1 MTSKIL
7 KIALVGRTNAGKSTL
22 INRIVGEK
30 ISIQNKKI
38 NTTQVTIM
46 GVKNIKKTQLIFY
59 DTPGS
64 NFLKSLNKQSRN
76 LKTNLWS
83 GIDESDI
90 IFYLIDSKT
99 ANVKFLFEQ
108 IDKLQEVKKKIIVIF
123 NKIDLISN
131 KQVLPLISNLNK
143 NFQIDSFFT
152 ISAIQNIGIEDLLDY
167 IQKYSYVSKWIFK
180 DDEITNKDDIFIV
193 GELLRETMLTYLHK
207 EIPYNVNIETSNF
220 KILKNNDIKIKQKII
235 INQLRYKKIILGKKG
250 EMIKKIREDSQKKM
264 SQIFN
269 AKIHLYLEILKCMIE
284 YKERGILI
292 FSKISSENNLYLK
305 ILTQKDEIITGLSF
319 GGSTKKKKN
328 IFQIGYFLN
337 IVIKNKNKNFPNSI
351 SAELSKPYYHNIFN
365 DKYKLHGLLAL
376 SIFVKYINYRRSKSC
391 RFI

>member
-7 KIALVGRTNAGKSTL
+7 KIALIGRTNAGKSTL
-22 INRIVGEK
+22 INSIVGEK

-38 NTTQVTIM
+38 NTTQVTII

-64 NFLKSLNKQSRN
+64 NFLKSLNKQSKN

-99 ANVKFLFEQ
+99 ANIKFLFEQ
-108 IDKLQEVKKKIIVIF
+108 IEKLQEVKKKIIVIF

-131 KQVLPLISNLNK
+131 KQLLPLISNLNK

-152 ISAIQNIGIEDLLDY
+152 ISAIQNIGIDDLLDY
-167 IQKYSYVSKWIFK
+167 IKKYSYVSKWIFK
-180 DDEITNKDDIFIV
+180 DDEITNKDDFFIV

-207 EIPYNVNIETSNF
+207 EIPYNVSIQTSNF

-235 INQLRYKKIILGKKG
+235 INQKRYKKIILGRKG

-264 SQIFN
+264 SQILN
-269 AKIHLYLEILKCMIE
+269 AKIHLYLEIL
-284 YKERGILI
+284 
-292 FSKISSENNLYLK
+292 N
-305 ILTQKDEIITGLSF
+305 
-319 GGSTKKKKN
+319 
-328 IFQIGYFLN
+328 
-337 IVIKNKNKNFPNSI
+337 
-351 SAELSKPYYHNIFN
+351 A
-365 DKYKLHGLLAL
+365 
-376 SIFVKYINYRRSKSC
+376 
-391 RFI
+391 

>member
-38 NTTQVTIM
+38 NTTQVTII

-64 NFLKSLNKQSRN
+64 NFLKSLNNQSRN
-76 LKTNLWS
+76 LKINLWS

-90 IFYLIDSKT
+90 LFYLIDSKT
-99 ANVKFLFEQ
+99 ANKKFLFDQ

-131 KQVLPLISNLNK
+131 KKLLPFISDLNK
-143 NFQIDSFFT
+143 SFNIDSFFT

-167 IQKYSYVSKWIFK
+167 VEKYSYVSKWIFK
-180 DDEITNKDDIFIV
+180 NDEITNKDDIFIV
-193 GELLRETMLTYLHK
+193 DELLRETMLTYLHK
-207 EIPYNVNIETSNF
+207 EIPYNINIETSNF
-220 KILKNNDIKIKQKII
+220 KILKNNDIKIKQNII
-235 INQLRYKKIILGKKG
+235 INQKRYKKIILGKKG

-264 SQIFN
+264 SKILDS
-269 AKIHLYLEILKCMIE
+269 KIHLYIEIL
-284 YKERGILI
+284 
-292 FSKISSENNLYLK
+292 N
-305 ILTQKDEIITGLSF
+305 
-319 GGSTKKKKN
+319 
-328 IFQIGYFLN
+328 
-337 IVIKNKNKNFPNSI
+337 
-351 SAELSKPYYHNIFN
+351 A
-365 DKYKLHGLLAL
+365 
-376 SIFVKYINYRRSKSC
+376 
-391 RFI
+391 

>member
-38 NTTQVTIM
+38 NTTQVTII

-64 NFLKSLNKQSRN
+64 NFLKSLNNQSRN
-76 LKTNLWS
+76 LKINLWS

-90 IFYLIDSKT
+90 LFYLIDSKT
-99 ANVKFLFEQ
+99 ANKKFLFDQ

-131 KQVLPLISNLNK
+131 KKLLPFISDLNK
-143 NFQIDSFFT
+143 SFNIDSFFT

-167 IQKYSYVSKWIFK
+167 VEKYSYVSKWIFK
-180 DDEITNKDDIFIV
+180 NDEITNKDDIFIV
-193 GELLRETMLTYLHK
+193 DELLRETMLTYLHK
-207 EIPYNVNIETSNF
+207 EIPYNINIETSNF
-220 KILKNNDIKIKQKII
+220 KILKNNDIKIKQNII
-235 INQLRYKKIILGKKG
+235 INQKRYKKIILGKKG

-264 SQIFN
+264 SQILDS
-269 AKIHLYLEILKCMIE
+269 KIHLYLEIL
-284 YKERGILI
+284 
-292 FSKISSENNLYLK
+292 N
-305 ILTQKDEIITGLSF
+305 
-319 GGSTKKKKN
+319 
-328 IFQIGYFLN
+328 
-337 IVIKNKNKNFPNSI
+337 
-351 SAELSKPYYHNIFN
+351 A
-365 DKYKLHGLLAL
+365 
-376 SIFVKYINYRRSKSC
+376 
-391 RFI
+391 

>member
-22 INRIVGEK
+22 INKIVGEK

-46 GVKNIKKTQLIFY
+46 GVKNIKKTQLVFY

-64 NFLKSLNKQSRN
+64 NFLKSLNNQSRN

-99 ANVKFLFEQ
+99 ANKKFLFEQ

-131 KQVLPLISNLNK
+131 KQLLPLISDLDKKFN
-143 NFQIDSFFT
+143 IDSFFT
-152 ISAIQNIGIEDLLDY
+152 ISAIQNIGVKDLLDY
-167 IQKYSYVSKWIFK
+167 IEKYSYASKWIFN

-235 INQLRYKKIILGKKG
+235 INQKRYKKIIIGKKG
-250 EMIKKIREDSQKKM
+250 EMIKKIRENSQKKM
-264 SQIFN
+264 SEILK
-269 AKIHLYLEILKCMIE
+269 AKIHLYLEIL
-284 YKERGILI
+284 
-292 FSKISSENNLYLK
+292 N
-305 ILTQKDEIITGLSF
+305 
-319 GGSTKKKKN
+319 
-328 IFQIGYFLN
+328 
-337 IVIKNKNKNFPNSI
+337 
-351 SAELSKPYYHNIFN
+351 A
-365 DKYKLHGLLAL
+365 
-376 SIFVKYINYRRSKSC
+376 
-391 RFI
+391 

>member
-7 KIALVGRTNAGKSTL
+7 KIALIGRTNAGKSTL
-22 INRIVGEK
+22 INSIVGEK

-38 NTTQVTIM
+38 NTTQVTII

-64 NFLKSLNKQSRN
+64 NFLKSLNKQSKN

-99 ANVKFLFEQ
+99 ANIKFLFEQ

-131 KQVLPLISNLNK
+131 KQLLPLISNLNK

-152 ISAIQNIGIEDLLDY
+152 ISAIQNIGIDDLLDY
-167 IQKYSYVSKWIFK
+167 IKKYSYVSKWIFE

-207 EIPYNVNIETSNF
+207 EIPYNVSIQTSNF

-235 INQLRYKKIILGKKG
+235 INQKRYKKIILGRKG

-264 SQIFN
+264 SQILN
-269 AKIHLYLEILKCMIE
+269 AKIHLYLEIL
-284 YKERGILI
+284 
-292 FSKISSENNLYLK
+292 N
-305 ILTQKDEIITGLSF
+305 
-319 GGSTKKKKN
+319 
-328 IFQIGYFLN
+328 
-337 IVIKNKNKNFPNSI
+337 
-351 SAELSKPYYHNIFN
+351 A
-365 DKYKLHGLLAL
+365 
-376 SIFVKYINYRRSKSC
+376 
-391 RFI
+391 

>member
-22 INRIVGEK
+22 INSIVGEK

-64 NFLKSLNKQSRN
+64 NFLKSLNKDSKN
-76 LKTNLWS
+76 LKTNLWN
-83 GIDESDI
+83 GIDESDL

-99 ANVKFLFEQ
+99 ANIKFLYEQ

-131 KQVLPLISNLNK
+131 KQLLPLISDLDK
-143 NFQIDSFFT
+143 NFNIDSFFT
-152 ISAIQNIGIEDLLDY
+152 ISAIQNIGIDDLMDY
-167 IQKYSYVSKWIFK
+167 VHKYSYASKWIFK
-180 DDEITNKDDIFIV
+180 DDEISNKDDIFIIS
-193 GELLRETMLTYLHK
+193 ELLRETMLTYLHK

-220 KILKNNDIKIKQKII
+220 KTLKNNDIKIKQKII
-235 INQLRYKKIILGKKG
+235 INQRRYKKIILGKKG

-264 SQIFN
+264 SQILK
-269 AKIHLYLEILKCMIE
+269 AKIHLYLEIL
-284 YKERGILI
+284 
-292 FSKISSENNLYLK
+292 N
-305 ILTQKDEIITGLSF
+305 
-319 GGSTKKKKN
+319 
-328 IFQIGYFLN
+328 
-337 IVIKNKNKNFPNSI
+337 
-351 SAELSKPYYHNIFN
+351 A
-365 DKYKLHGLLAL
+365 
-376 SIFVKYINYRRSKSC
+376 
-391 RFI
+391 